1 MTPPR
6 IRLRSGRTPRA
17 RFHASWSP
25 AGRLK
30 NRTLGLRL
38 LAVLGGMLAVLLTGG
53 TVYATS
59 FLSSLPDV
67 RGLDATL
74 LKGDTVILA
83 NDGTTVLADIGVGQG
98 TIGQGGD
105 RRHTVTLNDISPKM
119 QDATVSI
126 EDRTFWTNSGFD
138 TQGILRSAANNFKAG
153 GITGGGSTITQQLA
167 KRMFLSPAQ
176 SLDRKAKELVLA
188 YQLSQTYSKKQILE
202 LYLNETYY
210 GDEQY
215 GVQAAAQSYFHKDA
229 KAMDL
234 AQAAMLAGLPQ
245 APDAYNPVLHLDA
258 TKVRQKEVLD
268 AMVRDGKITPQEETA
283 AYHEQFP
290 VYGASTNYKA
300 PQFVNYVLGELRGLG
315 FKPGQEQLVVKT
327 TLDYG
332 KQQLGEQV
340 VKDNRDANASKDP
353 PAVDCP
359 QLRPPQCDQAHVGQL
374 VPGQLS
380 SSLVSMNPHNGQI
393 LAYVGSPD
401 FNEHGGK
408 YDYVSAVPINPG
420 SSLKPFTYA
429 AAIRDRKITMETPIA
444 DGPSPYVVKVPG
456 TPDWKVYNYDRGT
469 HGNPPAKVAL
479 ASSLNIPAV
488 KVELTE
494 GVPAV
499 VEMQRNVGLRP
510 RIPHDDGTY
519 TTDNSPND
527 FGPSLTLGGYPITL
541 LEEVGAFA
549 VLADVGF
556 YHRPEAILQVTDL
569 RGKVVYQADPN
580 RGATQAMDP
589 SVAFIIDSIL
599 NDDNNRAPIFGHN
612 SPLHLPDRNSA
623 AKTGTTEDHHD
634 GVTVGFTPDLVTAVW
649 IGDIISINHHMV
661 GSRADAVFV
670 AAPAWNKF
678 MEQALKGAP
687 DKWLKA
693 PQGVV
698 RQGSDYYLADT
709 TKVEHLPGDNP
720 SPSPSAGP
728 DFGIPPDPGRGPQPV
743 GQRCRLPLPLP
754 ICPSPGPGG

>member
-1 MTPPR
+1 M
-6 IRLRSGRTPRA
+6 PRA

-30 NRTLGLRL
+30 NRTLGFRL
-38 LAVLGGMLAVLLTGG
+38 LAVLGGVLAVLLTGG

-59 FLSSLPDV
+59 FMSSLPDV
-67 RGLDATL
+67 HGLDSTAL
-74 LKGDTVILA
+74 NGDTLILA

-98 TIGQGGD
+98 TIGTSGD

-119 QDATVSI
+119 QEATVSI
-126 EDRTFWTNSGFD
+126 EDRTFWSNSGFD
-138 TQGILRSAANNFKAG
+138 TGAILRTAANNFRAG

-176 SLDRKAKELVLA
+176 SLDRKVKELVLA
-188 YQLSQTYSKKQILE
+188 YQLSQAYSKKQILE

-229 KAMDL
+229 KTMDL

-245 APDAYNPVLHLDA
+245 APDGYNPVLHLDA
-258 TKVRQKEVLD
+258 AKGRQKEVLES
-268 AMVRDGKITPQEETA
+268 MVRDGKITPQDEMA
-283 AYHEQFP
+283 AYTEKFP
-290 VYGASTNYKA
+290 IFGASTNYKA
-300 PQFVNYVLGELRGLG
+300 PQFVNYVLSELRTLG
-315 FKPGQEQLVVKT
+315 FKPGQQQLVVRT

-332 KQQLGEQV
+332 KQQIGEQV
-340 VKDNRDANASKDP
+340 VRENRDANAYKDP
-353 PAVDCP
+353 PAMDNGK
-359 QLRPPQCDQAHVGQL
+359 LA
-374 VPGQLS
+374 PGQLS
-380 SSLVSMNPHNGQI
+380 SSLVSMDPKSGQI

-401 FNEHGGK
+401 YNESGGK
-408 YDYVSAVPINPG
+408 YDWASQPINPG

-429 AAIRDRKITMETPIA
+429 AAIRDKKITMETPIA
-444 DGPSPYVVKVPG
+444 DGPSPYIVNMPG
-456 TPDWKVYNYDRGT
+456 SQPWKVYNYDRST

-479 ASSLNIPAV
+479 AGSLNIPAV

-494 GVPAV
+494 GVPQV
-499 VEMQRNVGLRP
+499 VEMQRSVGLHP
-510 RIPHDDGTY
+510 RIPRTDGSYTMDDPPT
-519 TTDNSPND
+519 S

-541 LEEVGAFA
+541 LEEVGAFG
-549 VLADVGF
+549 VLANLGV
-556 YHRPEAILQVTDL
+556 YHRPEAILRVTDL
-569 RGKVVYQADPN
+569 KGSVLYLADPN
-580 RGATQAMDP
+580 RGASQVMDP
-589 SVAFIIDSIL
+589 PVAFIIDSIL

-634 GVTVGFTPDLVTAVW
+634 GVTVGFTPDLVTGVW

-661 GSRADAVFV
+661 GNRADAVFV

-678 MEQALKGAP
+678 MELVLKGVP

-693 PQGVV
+693 PPGLIPK
-698 RQGSDYYLADT
+698 GNDYFLSDT

-720 SPSPSAGP
+720 SPSPSASS
-728 DFGIPPDPGRGPQPV
+728 DHGIPPDPGTGPQPA
-743 GQRCRLPLPLP
+743 GRCRLPIPLP
-754 ICPSPGPGG
+754 ICPSPIP

>member
-1 MTPPR
+1 M
-6 IRLRSGRTPRA
+6 PRA

-30 NRTLGLRL
+30 NRALGLRL
-38 LAVLGGMLAVLLTGG
+38 LAVVGGVLAVLLTGG

-59 FLSSLPDV
+59 FISSLPDV
-67 RGLDATL
+67 HGLDATAL
-74 LKGDTVILA
+74 NGDTLILA

-98 TIGQGGD
+98 TIGASGD
-105 RRHTVTLNDISPKM
+105 RRHTVSLNDISVKM
-119 QDATVSI
+119 QEATVSI
-126 EDRTFWTNSGFD
+126 EDRTFWSNSGFD
-138 TQGILRSAANNFKAG
+138 TQAILRTAANNFRSG

-176 SLDRKAKELVLA
+176 SLDRKIKELALA
-188 YQLSQTYSKKQILE
+188 YQLSQAYSKKQILE

-229 KAMDL
+229 KTMDL

-245 APDAYNPVLHLDA
+245 APDGYNPVLHLDA
-258 TKVRQKEVLD
+258 AKVRQKEVLD
-268 AMVRDGKITPQEETA
+268 AMVRDGRITPQEETA
-283 AYHEQFP
+283 AYKEQFP
-290 VYGASTNYKA
+290 IYGASTNYKA
-300 PQFVNYVLGELRGLG
+300 PQFVNYVLGELRSLG
-315 FKPGQEQLVVKT
+315 FKPGQQQLVVKT
-327 TLDYG
+327 TLDNG

-340 VKDNRDANASKDP
+340 VRENRDANAYKDP
-353 PAVDCP
+353 PATDN
-359 QLRPPQCDQAHVGQL
+359 GQL

-380 SSLVSMNPHNGQI
+380 SSLVSMDPRTGQI

-401 FNEHGGK
+401 YTEHGGK
-408 YDYVSAVPINPG
+408 YDYVSGVPVNPG

-429 AAIRDRKITMETPIA
+429 AAIRDKRITMETPIA
-444 DGPSPYVVKVPG
+444 DGPSPYVVTTPG
-456 TPDWKVYNYDRGT
+456 TQPWKVYNYDRGT

-479 ASSLNIPAV
+479 AGSLNIPAV

-494 GVPAV
+494 GVPQV
-499 VEMQRNVGLRP
+499 VEMQRSVGLHP
-510 RIPHDDGTY
+510 RIPRTDGSYTLDDPPT
-519 TTDNSPND
+519 S

-541 LEEVGAFA
+541 LEEVGAFG
-549 VLADVGF
+549 VLANLGV
-556 YHRPEAILQVTDL
+556 YHKPEAILQVTDL
-569 RGKVVYQADPN
+569 KRNVLYQADPS
-580 RGATQAMDP
+580 RGASQVMDP
-589 SVAFIIDSIL
+589 PVAFIIDSIL

-634 GVTVGFTPDLVTAVW
+634 GVTVGFTPDLVTGVW

-661 GSRADAVFV
+661 GNRADAVFV

-678 MEQALKGAP
+678 MEQALKGVP

-693 PQGVV
+693 PSGLIHQGN
-698 RQGSDYYLADT
+698 DYFLSDT

-720 SPSPSAGP
+720 SPSPSASP
-728 DFGIPPDPGRGPQPV
+728 DFGLPPDPGTGPQPV
-743 GQRCRLPLPLP
+743 GRCRLPIPLP
-754 ICPSPGPGG
+754 ICPTP

>member
-38 LAVLGGMLAVLLTGG
+38 LAVLGGLLAVLLTGG

-105 RRHTVTLNDISPKM
+105 RRHTVTLNGISPKM

-290 VYGASTNYKA
+290 IYGASTNYKA
-300 PQFVNYVLGELRGLG
+300 SHFVNFVLSELRVNG

-332 KQQLGEQV
+332 KQQLAEQV
-340 VKDNRDANASKDP
+340 VRENWQKNLPKMPNGK
-353 PAVDCP
+353 
-359 QLRPPQCDQAHVGQL
+359 
-374 VPGQLS
+374 LS
-380 SSLVSMNPHNGQI
+380 SSMVSLDPRTGQI
-393 LAYVGSPD
+393 IDYVGGPD
-401 FNEHGGK
+401 AGADCFTGCDFASG
-408 YDYVSAVPINPG
+408 YAVNPG

-429 AAIRDRKITMETPIA
+429 SAIHDRKITMDTPIA
-444 DGPSPYVVKVPG
+444 DDPSPYVVSVPG
-456 TPDWKVYNYDRGT
+456 SGPWKVYNFDRAT
-469 HGNPPAKVAL
+469 HGNPPARVAL

-488 KVELTE
+488 KVELAE
-494 GVPAV
+494 GVPQV
-499 VEMQRNVGLRP
+499 VDLLRSAGMLPRNP
-510 RIPHDDGTY
+510 QNN
-519 TTDNSPND
+519 NSTND
-527 FGPSLTLGGYPITL
+527 PDTAFGPSLTLGGYPVTL
-541 LEEVGAFA
+541 LEEASAFA
-549 VLADVGF
+549 TIADYDPKTGIQNGV
-556 YHRPEAILQVTDL
+556 YHQPEAILQVTDL
-569 RGKVVYQADPN
+569 KGRLLYQADPSRHARAN
-580 RGATQAMDP
+580 AIDP
-589 SVAFIIDSIL
+589 NVAFIIASIL
-599 NDDNNRAPIFGHN
+599 VDDNNRAPIFGRN
-612 SPLHLPDRNSA
+612 SALHLPDRHSA
-623 AKTGTTEDHHD
+623 AKTGTTEFYHD
-634 GVTVGFTPDLVTAVW
+634 GLTFGFTPDLITGVW
-649 IGDIISINHHMV
+649 IGDTGPQPQSASDPNHHFV
-661 GSRADAVFV
+661 GSNVDAVFV

-678 MEQALKGAP
+678 MEQALKGVRDHWYSKP
-687 DKWLKA
+687 GGVTQ
-693 PQGVV
+693 QG
-698 RQGSDYYLADT
+698 GSYFLADT
-709 TKVEHLPGDNP
+709 TKVEHFPGDKP
-720 SPSPSAGP
+720 SPSPSGGP

-743 GQRCRLPLPLP
+743 GQRCRLPIPLP